1 MGEIK
6 KIFFFLDFSNVVG
19 GSNKVLLT
27 QAYIMK
33 QRGYQVRMVIPVQE
47 GMKPI
52 EECNEICKRYGL
64 EIIEASYTVATCIEN
79 IDILKALGDY
89 KEIVRL
95 LEMDRP
101 DLIHSA
107 QLNIAVEFAARE
119 LKIPHLMNIYQVDKE
134 AFNLNWMEIFPQ
146 YHSADSC
153 LFSER
158 WSKGLGIPS
167 RCIRVAYE
175 ADGYNIEKT
184 EKKDYITIIT
194 IGVFCEHKNQLEILK
209 FILRC
214 KDVGKNAKIIFLG
227 SNQNRYGEKC
237 REFVERHELEDYV
250 KFEGFVLNIED
261 YFREADLFILASTV
275 ESYPGVIVESMSNRV
290 PIISTPVAG
299 VPELLSDEKNGF
311 LTRGYEANDL
321 YEAFLRY
328 LLLQDKGEISQIVE
342 NAYSTYLENHTYD
355 AVGIKLDG
363 YYQWIE
369 EDYHNKNISYLTA
382 DVIEQKFQNIFMN
395 KEFGAVSPEVRSLTW
410 FLVHV
415 FSEIEQKDNKKAIIW
430 GAGLWGSRI
439 LEWIHAWN
447 GNIEFA
453 GFVDMEK
460 RGTYHGYPI
469 LEKREDAI
477 KECGT
482 VFIALKNTKAI
493 LEIMQHLEE
502 YGMVRNKD
510 YFLSC
515 NAPIRI

>member
-1 MGEIK
+1 MSQIR
-6 KIFFFLDFSNVVG
+6 KIFFFLDFSNMVG

-27 QAYIMK
+27 QAYIMR

-47 GMKPI
+47 DVKPI
-52 EECNEICKRYGL
+52 EECDEICRKYGL
-64 EIIEASYTVATCIEN
+64 EIIEACYTVATCLEN

-95 LEMDRP
+95 LEIDRP

-119 LKIPHLMNIYQVDKE
+119 LRIPHLMNIYPVDE
-134 AFNLNWMEIFPQ
+134 EEFNLNWMKIFPQ

-153 LFSER
+153 LFSRR
-158 WSKGLGIPS
+158 WSDGLGIPS

-175 ADGYNIEKT
+175 ADGYNIKKT

-194 IGVFCEHKNQLEILK
+194 IGVFWEHKNQLEILK

-214 KDVGKNAKIIFLG
+214 KNDGKNVKIIFLG
-227 SNQNRYGEKC
+227 ANQNTYGEKC
-237 REFVERHELEDYV
+237 REFVERHELEDCV
-250 KFEGFVLNIED
+250 KFEGVALNIED
-261 YFREADLFILASTV
+261 YFRKADLFILASTV

-355 AVGIKLDG
+355 AVGIKLDD
-363 YYQWIE
+363 YYRWIE
-369 EDYHNKNISYLTA
+369 EDYHSKNISYLTA
-382 DVIEQKFQNIFMN
+382 DVIEQKFQKIFRN
-395 KEFGAVSPEVRSLTW
+395 KEFGAVSLEVRNLTW
-410 FLVHV
+410 FLVHA
-415 FSEIEQKDNKKAIIW
+415 FSEIERKDNKKIVIW

-439 LEWIHAWN
+439 LEWIHVWN
-447 GNIEFA
+447 GNIEFV

-469 LEKREDAI
+469 LEKWEDAI

-482 VFIALKNTKAI
+482 VFVALKNTKAI
-493 LEIMQHLEE
+493 LEIMQYLEE